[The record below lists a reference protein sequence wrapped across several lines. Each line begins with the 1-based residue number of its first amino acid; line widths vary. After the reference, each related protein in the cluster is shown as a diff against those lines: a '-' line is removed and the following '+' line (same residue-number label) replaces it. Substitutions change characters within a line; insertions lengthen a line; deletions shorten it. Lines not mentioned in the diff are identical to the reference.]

1 MAKPRC
7 ANCDTEMISAHT
19 RSGLHILICPNTKA
33 RSVKRKSGLVK
44 QTEIYC
50 NLEING
56 LRHSFEQLTEGT
68 DITIEKLRE
77 ATHETVSDADLYE
90 NVNLAIMLGVPKNL
104 LVKLVEAMYK
114 LSLSIGLEPSR
125 GIHSGCKG
133 VGRGRRSRLLLD
145 NIGITFKP
153 SDAYEWFQKEY
164 DLDKLTTER
173 KTTAWQHYGIH
184 QIMKKASELE

>member
-1 MAKPRC
+1 MKARC
-7 ANCDTEMISAHT
+7 ANCDDEMIETHT
-19 RSGLHILICPNTKA
+19 RNGLRILICPNTKA

-50 NLEING
+50 DLEING
-56 LRHSFEQLTEGT
+56 LKDSFEQLTKDT
-68 DITIEKLRE
+68 DLTIEKLRE
-77 ATHETVSDADLYE
+77 ATHDTISDADLYE

-114 LSLSIGLEPSR
+114 LSLSIGLKPSR

-133 VGRGRRSRLLLD
+133 VGRRSRLLLD

-153 SDAYEWFQKEY
+153 SDAYEWFTRKHDINDGLSTDQ
-164 DLDKLTTER
+164 

-184 QIMKKASELE
+184 LIMEKASRLN